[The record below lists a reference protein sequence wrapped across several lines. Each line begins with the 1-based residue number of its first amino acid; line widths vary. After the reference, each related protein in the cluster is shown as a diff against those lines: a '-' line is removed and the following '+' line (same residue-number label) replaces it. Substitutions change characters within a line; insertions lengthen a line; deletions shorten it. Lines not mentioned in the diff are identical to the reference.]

1 MPTLEERVDRL
12 ENLIENFSN
21 AVALEFNKAFT
32 ALTRVSLRLEEL
44 AIRMEENHQK
54 FRQEMKESHEA
65 FKQEIRETIDKFIE
79 KSEKDHQAFKE
90 EIRQSHEAF
99 KQEIRETIDKFIE
112 KSEKDHQAF
121 KEEMRRSHEAF
132 KEEMK
137 QSHEAFKEEM
147 KQSHE
152 AFKEEMRQSHEAFKE
167 EMRQEHREMN
177 KRWGELSNKLG
188 TIVEDII
195 FPATEPVLTSYFKCE
210 ISDISMNKKKKKG
223 GLKDEFDVVA
233 VSDDAKTV
241 FLIEVKATP
250 KVEYINDFKTKK
262 IDRFRQLFTEY
273 SDYKVVPIF
282 ASLRLEED
290 IVNYLTKNGIYAMA
304 YREWEYMDI
313 LNFDEINSAGGT
325 DGF

>member
-1 MPTLEERVDRL
+1 MPTLEEKVDRL

-54 FRQEMKESHEA
+54 FRQEMRESHEL
-65 FKQEIRETIDKFIE
+65 FKQ
-79 KSEKDHQAFKE
+79 
-90 EIRQSHEAF
+90 
-99 KQEIRETIDKFIE
+99 
-112 KSEKDHQAF
+112 
-121 KEEMRRSHEAF
+121 
-132 KEEMK
+132 
-137 QSHEAFKEEM
+137 EM

-167 EMRQEHREMN
+167 EIRQTIDKFIQKTEKDHQAFKEEIRQSHEAFKEEIRQTIDKFIEKTEKDHQAFKEEMKESHEAFKEEMRKEHREMN
-177 KRWGELSNKLG
+177 KKWGELSNKLG

-195 FPATEPVLTSYFKCE
+195 FPATEPVLSSYFKCE

-223 GLKDEFDVVA
+223 NLKDEFDVVA
-233 VSDDAKTV
+233 VSDEAKTV
-241 FLIEVKATP
+241 FLVEVKATP

-262 IDRFRQLFTEY
+262 VERFKTLFSEY
-273 SDYKVVPIF
+273 EGYKLVLIF
-282 ASLRLEED
+282 ASLRLEDD
-290 IVNYLTKNGIYAMA
+290 ILNYLTKNGIYGMA

-313 LNFDEINSAGGT
+313 LNFDEIKKQE
-325 DGF
+325 D